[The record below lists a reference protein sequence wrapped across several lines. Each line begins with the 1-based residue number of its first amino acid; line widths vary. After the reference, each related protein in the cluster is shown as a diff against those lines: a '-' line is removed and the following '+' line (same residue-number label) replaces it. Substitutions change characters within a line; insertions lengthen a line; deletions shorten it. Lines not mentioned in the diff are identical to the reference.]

1 MTPIQEV
8 TQVLVT
14 HVGQSHPATAF
25 NGNHLLNPKRMK
37 RFRMSEALP
46 NIWKG
51 SHKHSV
57 RLQYIIPTSE
67 SVCVWPMSGSLSLT
81 HVWHYIILLCWLVR
95 GHRAL
100 FLVQETTQESLYI
113 YIANVLQKPQWKF
126 PSRKFPPEKLSPRK
140 FPPMKI
146 APYENTYLWKLPPMT
161 VTPLK
166 ILPLKIT
173 PRELS
178 PMTALTSP
186 SHKYSYEKLEVVTI
200 WSISSHEK

>member
-67 SVCVWPMSGSLSLT
+67 SVCVWAMSGSLSST
-81 HVWHYIILLCWLVR
+81 HVWHYIILLCSLVR

-113 YIANVLQKPQWKF
+113 YIYISLTCFKTLSENFLLENF
-126 PSRKFPPEKLSPRK
+126 PLKNCPPENFR
-140 FPPMKI
+140 
-146 APYENTYLWKLPPMT
+146 LWKLPPMKIPT
-161 VTPLK
+161 YENNPLWQ
-166 ILPLKIT
+166 LPL
-173 PRELS
+173 
-178 PMTALTSP
+178 
-186 SHKYSYEKLEVVTI
+186 
-200 WSISSHEK
+200 